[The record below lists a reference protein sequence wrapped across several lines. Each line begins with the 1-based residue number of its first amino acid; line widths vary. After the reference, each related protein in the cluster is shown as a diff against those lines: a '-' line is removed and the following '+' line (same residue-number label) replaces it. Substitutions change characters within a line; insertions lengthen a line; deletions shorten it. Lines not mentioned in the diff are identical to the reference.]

1 MSTKGRP
8 ENWSE
13 LTSLIDVLLDAPPE
27 RRSDLIAELSA
38 GDPARRSE
46 IEQLLKECEQEPAL
60 LSHSAPD
67 FFAALFDDEI
77 LPFPAALAARYRQT
91 KELGRGGMATVYL
104 AHDLKHRRDVAVKV
118 VHPRLTSAVGAD
130 RFLREI
136 EIVAQLQHPHIVP
149 LFDSGEADGS
159 LYYVMPYEAGL
170 SVRDRIRRDGP
181 LLVEDVVLI
190 LRDVCDAL
198 AHAHERGIVHRDI
211 KPDNVLLSGRHAMV
225 ADFGVAR
232 AATDAATGQTDSVSG
247 IPLGTPA
254 YMAPEQIEGRA
265 QIDRRA
271 DIYSVGVLGYE
282 LLAGRPPFVGETR
295 EAILSGHLKGSPPP
309 LTNYRTDVP
318 GPLAELVMKSLQKDP
333 ADRWQSADEMVS
345 HLDGIVSTRGAGN
358 ARGQF
363 SLRTWQS
370 WPVVAAS
377 VFVVVATAAV
387 VLWQTLGGRDVS
399 WRDRWNGARI
409 ERLTDFPG
417 SEVDPAISSD
427 GRFVTFLSDRDS
439 VFDAMLMRIGG
450 EQFRNLTGG
459 RFPQLFNED
468 VRNVGFTGDG
478 THVWF
483 RVADINSPASVS
495 LVPTDGGP
503 SAPFLETAVMVAWSP
518 DALKIA
524 YHETTPGDPI
534 FVADSTGRNARR
546 LFVSDPGIHNHYLSW
561 SPDGRFVYFS
571 RGFPPDDMDIWR
583 IPSIGGSAE
592 RITTHNSRVAYPV
605 LLDSRTLVYTATAD
619 DGTGPWLYVTDV
631 EERVPHRVTEGVE
644 HYISISAANGNSD
657 GARRLAASVSN
668 PRVRLVSVPITDGIV
683 DERMATSLALPTSRG
698 AAPRF
703 GRDSSLWYL
712 ASRSGADGLW
722 KLTGET
728 ASELWK
734 ASRGAVV
741 GAAAESPDGKRVCFP
756 VRHSGRSTLYCT
768 AADATDARVMA
779 EGLDVRGAPSW
790 SPDGK
795 WIVIAAEQ
803 EKGPRLFRIPA
814 DGGAAVQLVDSV
826 SFNPVWSPDGKLI
839 LYSGMPRARSAPLK
853 AISPDGEPIPLPPL
867 VVDRVGDSY
876 RFLRGGTQL
885 VVKQGGFRNQ
895 DFWLFDIRTGQRR
908 QLTRLN
914 PGESVKRFDVSPDGK
929 RIVFERVQENS
940 DVVLIELPPR

>member
-1 MSTKGRP
+1 MSDARQP
-8 ENWSE
+8 ENWSQ
-13 LTSLIDVLLDAPPE
+13 LTSLIDVLLDAPPG
-27 RRSDLIAELSA
+27 RRSELIAELSA

-46 IEQLLKECEQEPAL
+46 IEQLLKECEQDAGL

-67 FFAALFDDEI
+67 VFAGLFDDEI
-77 LPFPAALAARYRQT
+77 LPFPVGLASRYRQT
-91 KELGRGGMATVYL
+91 RELGRGGMATVYL

-118 VHPRLTSAVGAD
+118 VHPRLTSALGAD

-170 SVRDRIRRDGP
+170 SVRDRVSRDGP
-181 LLVEDVVLI
+181 VPLEDVVLI

-198 AHAHERGIVHRDI
+198 AHAHERGVVHRDI

-225 ADFGVAR
+225 ADFGVAK
-232 AATDAATGQTDSVSG
+232 AATDATAGRTDTVSG

-265 QIDRRA
+265 QIDYRA

-282 LLAGRPPFVGETR
+282 LLAGRPPFVGATR
-295 EAILSGHLKGSPPP
+295 EEILSGHLEGEPPP
-309 LTNYRTDVP
+309 LTNYRADVP
-318 GPLAELVMKSLQKDP
+318 APLAELVMKSLQKDP
-333 ADRWQSADEMVS
+333 ADRWQSAEEMVAR
-345 HLDGIVSTRGAGN
+345 LDDIGSMRGALN
-358 ARGQF
+358 ARGYSTF
-363 SLRTWQS
+363 RIWQS

-377 VFVVVATAAV
+377 AFVVVATAGI
-387 VLWQTLGGRDVS
+387 VLWQSISASGTS

-409 ERLTDFPG
+409 EKLTDFPG
-417 SEVDPAISSD
+417 SEVDPAISGD

-439 VFDAMLMRIGG
+439 VFDAMVMRIGG

-478 THVWF
+478 SHVWF

-495 LVPTDGGP
+495 LVPIDGGP
-503 SAPFLETAVMVAWSP
+503 STPFLETAVMAAWSRNG
-518 DALKIA
+518 KIA
-524 YHETTPGDPI
+524 YHETTPTDPI
-534 FVADSTGRNARR
+534 FVADSGGRNARR
-546 LFVSDPGIHNHYLSW
+546 IFFSDPGIHNHYLAW
-561 SPDGRFVYFS
+561 SPDERFIYFS

-583 IPSIGGSAE
+583 VPSGGGSAE

-619 DGTGPWLYVTDV
+619 DGTGPWLYMTDV
-631 EERVPHRVTEGVE
+631 EDRVPHRVVDGVE
-644 HYISISAANGNSD
+644 HYISISAADGHPD
-657 GARRLAASVSN
+657 GARRLVASVSN
-668 PRVRLVSVPITDGIV
+668 PRVRLVSVPITRGV
-683 DERMATSLALPTSRG
+683 ADESMTTALTLPTARG

-703 GRDSSLWYL
+703 GTDSSLWYL

-722 KLTGET
+722 NLSGEK

-734 ASRGAVV
+734 ATRGAVV
-741 GAAAESPDGKRVCFP
+741 GAAAISPDGKRVCFP
-756 VRHSGRSTLYCT
+756 VRRSGRSTLYCT
-768 AADATDARVMA
+768 AADATDARAMA
-779 EGLDVRGAPSW
+779 EELDVRGAPSW

-803 EKGPRLFRIPA
+803 AKGPRLFRISA
-814 DGGAAVQLVDSV
+814 DGGTPVQLVDSV
-826 SFNPVWSPDGKLI
+826 SSNPVWSPDGKFI
-839 LYSGMPRARSAPLK
+839 LYSGTPRARSAPLK
-853 AISPDGEPIPLPPL
+853 AITPEGKPVPLPQL

-876 RFLRGGTQL
+876 RFLPGGAQL
-885 VVKQGGFRNQ
+885 VVKQGGFRRQ
-895 DFWLFDIRTGQRR
+895 DFWLFDIRTGERR

-914 PGESVKRFDVSPDGK
+914 PGESVRRFDVSPDGK
-929 RIVFERVQENS
+929 RIVFEQVQENS